1 MNLFLL
7 YIFLL
12 FIYFIMKNKF
22 FKSTLILIIGSLLTK
37 LLGFIIKII
46 FTRTVTQDDIN
57 LHSIIMPT
65 YSLLITL
72 ASLGLPLAIS
82 NLIAENKTS
91 SKNILF
97 SIIPIAIL
105 FNIFLIVIIFISAPF
120 ISNTLLNNSDTYFP
134 IISIAFVLPFISI
147 SSIIRGYFFGK
158 QKMFPHTLSNIIEQ
172 IFRLIII
179 ILLLP
184 KLLKYGTVVTVSLY
198 ILFNIL
204 SEIISIIVFLFFA
217 PKKFVIKK
225 SDLKPDIKIVKDVL
239 SIAIP
244 TTSSRIIGNIGY
256 FFEPI
261 ILTSSLTLA
270 GYSNNF
276 ILNEYGIYN
285 AYVLSLLT
293 IPSFFIIALNTALV
307 PEISKYKN
315 NKNIIKLRLKQS
327 IIISLIIGLVS
338 NTLVYVFTEDLLMI
352 IFKTTSGIEYIR
364 FLAPFFIFLYLE
376 GPLASCLQALN
387 YAKYTMK
394 VTLFTSIIK
403 VICIFGFSLLRIGFY
418 GFLIAEVINIFLVV
432 YLNAK
437 KIVNILK

>member
-1 MNLFLL
+1 
-7 YIFLL
+7 
-12 FIYFIMKNKF
+12 MKNKF
-22 FKSTLILIIGSLLTK
+22 FKSTLILMIGSLLTK

-46 FTRTVTQDDIN
+46 FTRTVSQDDIN

-82 NLIAENKTS
+82 NLIAENKKS
-91 SKNILF
+91 SKSILF
-97 SIIPIAIL
+97 SIIPTS
-105 FNIFLIVIIFISAPF
+105 LIINLVLIIIIFISAPF
-120 ISNTLLNNSDTYFP
+120 IANNLLNHPEAYYP
-134 IISIAFVLPFISI
+134 IISIAFVLPFVSL

-158 QKMFPHTLSNIIEQ
+158 QKMLPHSISNIIEQ
-172 IFRLIII
+172 VFRLLIII
-179 ILLLP
+179 ILLP
-184 KLLKYGTVVTVSLY
+184 KLLKYGTVVTVSAY

-217 PKKFVIKK
+217 PKNFCIKK
-225 SDLKPDIKIVKDVL
+225 EDLKPDINVVKDVL

-261 ILTSSLTLA
+261 ILTLALSLV

-276 ILNEYGIYN
+276 ILTEYGIYN

-293 IPSFFIIALNTALV
+293 IPSFFIIALNTSLV
-307 PEISKYKN
+307 PEISK
-315 NKNIIKLRLKQS
+315 NKDNKKMIIRRLKQS
-327 IIISLIIGLVS
+327 IILSLIIGIIS
-338 NTLVYVFTEDLLMI
+338 NVFVYVFTEELLMI
-352 IFKTTSGIEYIR
+352 IFKTTNGVEYIK
-364 FLAPFFIFLYLE
+364 FLAPFFVFLYLE
-376 GPLASCLQALN
+376 GPLSSCLQALN

-394 VTLFTSIIK
+394 VTIITSIIK
-403 VICIFGFSLLRIGFY
+403 IVSLFFFSLLRIGFY
-418 GFLIAEVINIFLVV
+418 GLLISEVINIFLVV

-437 KIVNILK
+437 KIVKILS